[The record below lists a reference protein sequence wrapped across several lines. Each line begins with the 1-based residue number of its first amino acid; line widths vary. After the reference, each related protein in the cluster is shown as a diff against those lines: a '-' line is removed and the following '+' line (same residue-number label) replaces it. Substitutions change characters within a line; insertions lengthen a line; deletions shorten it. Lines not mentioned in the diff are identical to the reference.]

1 MKRKKSISADD
12 GCRHIR
18 AVLCGLEDIH
28 ESDLQKAK
36 AAGERTGR
44 RESNV
49 RTKEKTDEGKER

>member
-36 AAGERTGR
+36 AAGGRTER

-49 RTKEKTDEGKER
+49 RTKEKTDGGKIT